1 MSCKLRLDIPQ
12 NKIKEINTELFND
25 YEISGIINCDDNDKV
40 LSVSKNKGDS
50 DSVYTPNHVINYHTH
65 PINAYRKGGT
75 IWGWPSGED
84 IRETLKFA
92 LAGNKAHLVF
102 TYEGIYSIQ
111 VSPCKIK
118 KMKNLLNCEER
129 GILIFLIEEYFKTTH
144 NFRGVEEV
152 NSLREKNININPYSY
167 VDFINNFDISNLNL
181 AKTILHKKPKN
192 NENFGNTFSKI
203 PNVGFPEMENNYIVN
218 IPMKEYISP
227 EDLKEILHISESGK
241 EINGRINNAISKF
254 KIILKKFNANKC
266 TSSWNNNPNSW
277 FWVNFFPSNYYNP
290 DLKKSPP
297 KIDKP
302 IVILKQP
309 FIKIF
314 SNSSEG
320 CSITEIGKI
329 HNFKINKRTESFKNT
344 FGNGEVT
351 PQQRFLLYRIAIHDN
366 DYIPESLQFKVN
378 EFITNNKLKVPMISL
393 NQIENEI
400 KKINNNK

>member
-1 MSCKLRLDIPQ
+1 MSCKLRLEIPQ
-12 NKIKEINTELFND
+12 NKIKEVNLDLFKG
-25 YEISGIINCDDNDKV
+25 YEISGIINCDENDQV
-40 LSVSKNKGDS
+40 HSISKNKGDS

-65 PINAYRKGGT
+65 PISAYKEGGT

-102 TYEGIYSIQ
+102 TVEGIYSIQ

-129 GILIFLIEEYFKTTH
+129 GILIFIIEEYFKTTH
-144 NFRGVEEV
+144 NFRGIEEV
-152 NSLREKNININPYSY
+152 NKLRKRNININPYSY
-167 VDFINNFDISNLNL
+167 IDFINNFDISNLGSV
-181 AKTILHKKPKN
+181 KTIVHKKT
-192 NENFGNTFSKI
+192 ENFGNSFSKI
-203 PNVGFPEMENNYIVN
+203 PNVGFPEFEDDYIVN
-218 IPMKEYISP
+218 VPMKEYVSP
-227 EDLKEILHISESGK
+227 EDLKEILHISENGK
-241 EINGRINNAISKF
+241 ELNDRVNNAISKF
-254 KIILKKFNANKC
+254 KIILKKFNASKC

-277 FWVNFFPSNYYNP
+277 FWVNFFPSNYY
-290 DLKKSPP
+290 DSKLKKSPS
-297 KIDKP
+297 KMDQP

-320 CSITEIGKI
+320 CSISEIGKI

-344 FGNGEVT
+344 FGNCEVT
-351 PQQRFLLYRIAIHDN
+351 PQQRFLLYRIVVLDN

-378 EFITNNKLKVPMISL
+378 EFITKNKLKVPMISL

-400 KKINNNK
+400 KKINKP